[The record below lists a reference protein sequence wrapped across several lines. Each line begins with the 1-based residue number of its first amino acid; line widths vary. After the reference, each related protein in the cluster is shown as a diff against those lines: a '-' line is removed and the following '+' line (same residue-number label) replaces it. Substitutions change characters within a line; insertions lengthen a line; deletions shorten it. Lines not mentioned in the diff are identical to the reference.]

1 MNQETARKM
10 GDMRLYGMQTAFKTF
25 VELPPPVSFTNAEM
39 AQDLV
44 HNEWDDRKH
53 RSLQR
58 NIKTAKFRYIAN
70 MEGVDF
76 NAKRELDKN
85 QVDRLFSCEFIKKG
99 QDVFITGSTGT
110 GKSYLASAIGHQAC
124 LMGYKVY
131 YANTAK
137 LMSILKMA
145 KADGSH
151 LRELSRIEKQDLL
164 ILDDFGIQAFDA
176 GGRALLMDIVEDR
189 HGKHSTLIASQV
201 PVKNWYDVIG
211 EQTVADAI
219 LDRLVHQSVR
229 LELKGESLRKNKKE
243 NNTAEII

>member
-1 MNQETARKM
+1 
-10 GDMRLYGMQTAFKTF
+10 L
-25 VELPPPVSFTNAEM
+25 FTC
-39 AQDLV
+39 D
-44 HNEWDDRKH
+44 
-53 RSLQR
+53 
-58 NIKTAKFRYIAN
+58 
-70 MEGVDF
+70 
-76 NAKRELDKN
+76 
-85 QVDRLFSCEFIKKG
+85 FIKKG

-124 LMGYKVY
+124 LSGFKVY
-131 YANTAK
+131 YANTGK

-189 HGKHSTLIASQV
+189 HGKHSTIISSQV

-229 LELKGESLRKNKKE
+229 IELKGESLRKIKKE
-243 NNTAEII
+243 SPLEETEKII

>member
-1 MNQETARKM
+1 MNTETIKKM
-10 GDMRLYGMQTAFKTF
+10 GDMRLHGMQTAFKTF
-25 VELPPPVSFTNAEM
+25 VELPPPVSFTNDEM
-39 AQDLV
+39 AQYLV
-44 HNEWDDRKH
+44 QSEWDDRKH

-58 NIKTAKFRYIAN
+58 NIKTARFRYIADAD
-70 MEGVDF
+70 GIDF
-76 NAKRELDKN
+76 SPKRGLDKN
-85 QVDRLFSCEFIKKG
+85 QVDRLFTCEFLKKG

-110 GKSYLASAIGHQAC
+110 GKSFLASAIGHQAC
-124 LMGYKVY
+124 LLGFKVY

-151 LRELSRIEKQDLL
+151 LRELYRIEKQDLL
-164 ILDDFGIQAFDA
+164 ILDDFGLQAFDA
-176 GGRALLMDIVEDR
+176 SSRSLLMDIVEDR

-229 LELKGESLRKNKKE
+229 IELKGESLRKNKKE
-243 NNTAEII
+243 NTPGEQ

>member
-1 MNQETARKM
+1 MNTETIKKM

-25 VELPPPVSFTNAEM
+25 VELPPPVSFTSDEM
-39 AQDLV
+39 AQYLV
-44 HNEWDDRKH
+44 QSEWDDRKH

-58 NIKTAKFRYIAN
+58 NIKTARFRYIADVD
-70 MEGVDF
+70 GIDF
-76 NAKRELDKN
+76 NPQRGLDKN
-85 QVDRLFSCEFIKKG
+85 QIDRLFTGEFIKRG

-124 LMGYKVY
+124 LLGFKVY
-131 YANTAK
+131 YANTAR

-151 LRELSRIEKQDLL
+151 LRELQRIERQDLL
-164 ILDDFGIQAFDA
+164 ILDDFGLQAFDA
-176 GGRALLMDIVEDR
+176 GSRSLLMDIVEDR
-189 HGKHSTLIASQV
+189 HAKHSTLIASQV

-219 LDRLVHQSVR
+219 LDRLVHQSTR
-229 LELKGESLRKNKKE
+229 IELKGESLRKTKKQ
-243 NNTAEII
+243 NNTVEG

>member
-1 MNQETARKM
+1 MNKETAKKM
-10 GDMRLYGMQTAFKTF
+10 GDMRLYGMQTAFNAF
-25 VELPPPVSFTNAEM
+25 IDQPPTVTFTNDEM
-39 AQDLV
+39 AQYLV
-44 HNEWDDRKH
+44 QNEWDDRKH

-58 NIKTAKFRYIAN
+58 NIKTARFRYVADID
-70 MEGVDF
+70 GIDF
-76 NAKRELDKN
+76 STKRELDKN
-85 QVDRLFSCEFIKKG
+85 QIDRLLSCEFIKKG

-110 GKSYLASAIGHQAC
+110 GKSFLASAIGHQAC
-124 LMGYKVY
+124 LLGFKVY

-151 LRELSRIEKQDLL
+151 LRELARIEKQDLL

-176 GGRALLMDIVEDR
+176 GSRALLMDIVEDR
-189 HGKHSTLIASQV
+189 HGKHSTIIASQV

-229 LELKGESLRKNKKE
+229 IELKGESLRKTKKE
-243 NNTAEII
+243 IITE

>member
-1 MNQETARKM
+1 M
-10 GDMRLYGMQTAFKTF
+10 
-25 VELPPPVSFTNAEM
+25 ELPPPVSFTNDEM
-39 AQDLV
+39 AQYLV
-44 HNEWDDRKH
+44 QNEWDDRKH

-58 NIKTAKFRYIAN
+58 NIKTAKFRYLAN
-70 MEGVDF
+70 AEGIDY
-76 NAKRELDKN
+76 NPSRELDKN
-85 QVDRLFSCEFIKKG
+85 QIDRLFTCDFIKKG

-124 LMGYKVY
+124 LSGFKVY

-151 LRELSRIEKQDLL
+151 LRELYRIEKQSLL

-176 GGRALLMDIVEDR
+176 AGRALLMDIVEDR
-189 HGKHSTLIASQV
+189 HGKHSTIIASQV

-219 LDRLVHQSVR
+219 LDRLVHQSIRV
-229 LELKGESLRKNKKE
+229 ELKGESLRKNRKE
-243 NNTAEII
+243 NNPEDLNKNI

>member
-1 MNQETARKM
+1 MNKETAKKM

-25 VELPPPVSFTNAEM
+25 VEQPPPVSFTNDEM
-39 AQDLV
+39 AQYLV
-44 HNEWDDRKH
+44 QNEWDDRKH

-58 NIKTAKFRYIAN
+58 NIKTAKFRYIADVD
-70 MEGVDF
+70 GVDF
-76 NAKRELDKN
+76 NPQRELDKN
-85 QVDRLFSCEFIKKG
+85 QVDRLFTCDFIKKG

-110 GKSYLASAIGHQAC
+110 GKSYLASAIGRQAC
-124 LMGYKVY
+124 LLGFKVY

-151 LRELSRIEKQDLL
+151 LRELNRIEKQDLL
-164 ILDDFGIQAFDA
+164 ILDDFGIQSFDA
-176 GGRALLMDIVEDR
+176 GGRSMLMDIVEDR
-189 HGKHSTLIASQV
+189 HGKHSTIIASQV

-229 LELKGESLRKNKKE
+229 VELKGESLRKNKKE
-243 NNTAEII
+243 NGEQEI

>member
-1 MNQETARKM
+1 MNTTTIKQM

-25 VELPPPVSFTNAEM
+25 VEQPPEVRFTNDEL
-39 AQDLV
+39 AQYLV
-44 HNEWDDRKH
+44 QNEWDDRKH

-58 NIKTAKFRYIAN
+58 NIKTAKFRYRADV
-70 MEGVDF
+70 EGIDYHPT
-76 NAKRELDKN
+76 RGLDKN
-85 QVDRLFSCEFIKKG
+85 QIDRLFSGDFMKKG

-110 GKSYLASAIGHQAC
+110 GKSYLASALGHQAC
-124 LMGYKVY
+124 LLGFKVY

-151 LRELSRIEKQDLL
+151 LRELARIEKQELL

-176 GGRALLMDIVEDR
+176 SSRSLLMDIVEDR
-189 HGKHSTLIASQV
+189 HGRHSTIIASQV
-201 PVKNWYDVIG
+201 PVKNWYEVIG
-211 EQTVADAI
+211 EKTVADAI

-229 LELKGESLRKNKKE
+229 IELTGESLRKSRKE
-243 NNTAEII
+243 NTVDEN

>member
-1 MNQETARKM
+1 MNKETAKKM

-25 VELPPPVSFTNAEM
+25 VELPPSISFTNDEM
-39 AQDLV
+39 AQYLV
-44 HNEWDDRKH
+44 QSEWDDRKH

-70 MEGVDF
+70 AEGVDYSPQ
-76 NAKRELDKN
+76 RELDKN
-85 QVDRLFSCEFIKKG
+85 QVDRLFTCEFIKKG

-110 GKSYLASAIGHQAC
+110 GKSYLASAIGYQAC
-124 LMGYKVY
+124 LMGFKVY
-131 YANTAK
+131 YSNTAK

-176 GGRALLMDIVEDR
+176 SGRSLLMDIVEDR
-189 HGKHSTLIASQV
+189 HGKHSTVIASQV

-219 LDRLVHQSVR
+219 LDRLVHQAVR
-229 LELKGESLRKNKKE
+229 VELKGESLRKNKKE
-243 NNTAEII
+243 NA

>member
-1 MNQETARKM
+1 MNTDTIKKM
-10 GDMRLYGMQTAFKTF
+10 GDMRLYGMQTAFKTY
-25 VELPPPVSFTNAEM
+25 VELPPPVSFTNDEM
-39 AQDLV
+39 AQYLV
-44 HNEWDDRKH
+44 QNEWDDRKH

-58 NIKTAKFRYIAN
+58 NIKTARFRYVADVDGI
-70 MEGVDF
+70 DF
-76 NAKRELDKN
+76 NPKRGLDKN
-85 QVDRLFSCEFIKKG
+85 QVDRLFTGDFIKKG

-124 LMGYKVY
+124 LLGFKVY

-151 LRELSRIEKQDLL
+151 LRELQRIERQDLL
-164 ILDDFGIQAFDA
+164 ILDDFGLQAFDA
-176 GGRALLMDIVEDR
+176 GSRSLLMDIVEDR

-219 LDRLVHQSVR
+219 LDRLVHQSIR
-229 LELKGESLRKNKKE
+229 LELKGESLRKPRKE
-243 NNTAEII
+243 NLTSEQ

>member
-1 MNQETARKM
+1 
-10 GDMRLYGMQTAFKTF
+10 
-25 VELPPPVSFTNAEM
+25 
-39 AQDLV
+39 
-44 HNEWDDRKH
+44 
-53 RSLQR
+53 
-58 NIKTAKFRYIAN
+58 

-110 GKSYLASAIGHQAC
+110 DKSYLASAIGHQAC
-124 LMGYKVY
+124 VMGYKIY

-137 LMSILKMA
+137 LMYILKMA

-176 GGRALLMDIVEDR
+176 GGRALLMDIVEDM
-189 HGKHSTLIASQV
+189 HGKHSTSITSQV
-201 PVKNWYDVIG
+201 PVKNWYDVVG
-211 EQTVADAI
+211 EQTVGDAI
-219 LDRLVHQSVR
+219 LDILVHQSV
-229 LELKGESLRKNKKE
+229 
-243 NNTAEII
+243 